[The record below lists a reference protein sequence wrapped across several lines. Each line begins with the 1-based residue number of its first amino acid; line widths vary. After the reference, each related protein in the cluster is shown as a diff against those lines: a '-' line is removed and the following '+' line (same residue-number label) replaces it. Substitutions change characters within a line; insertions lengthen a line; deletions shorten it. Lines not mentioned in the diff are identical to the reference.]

1 MNERLREELAAEL
14 DRLREAGTYKH
25 FLTLQSPQGPVVQME
40 GRGEVLVLS
49 SNNYLGL
56 AGHPEVVRAAHEGLE
71 RYGNGTASVR
81 FICGTFQPHHEL
93 EAELA
98 DFVGTEAAL
107 TYASC
112 WNANEAL
119 IPTLTDER
127 TVLIS
132 DELNHASIVDAM
144 RLAKPERK
152 VIYRHSD
159 LDELRAALAA
169 CEPGQRK
176 LVVTDGVFSMEGD
189 LARLPEI
196 VELARA
202 HDAVVVVDD
211 SHGTGVMG
219 ESGRGVAEHF
229 GLLGEVD
236 VITSTLGK
244 ALGGAAG
251 GFVAASA
258 EVVDVLAQRSRPQ
271 LFSNAIPPAVACG
284 ALRAV
289 RLVREQPELVR
300 RLHENTRSFRERLRA
315 AGFAP
320 LDGEGAIIPIIVGET
335 AAAMA
340 FSDRLLEEG
349 VFVTGFG
356 YPVVPEGTAR
366 VRVQMSAAVT
376 EEHMD
381 RALAAFEKV
390 GRSAGLLA
398 A

>member
-1 MNERLREELAAEL
+1 
-14 DRLREAGTYKH
+14 
-25 FLTLQSPQGPVVQME
+25 
-40 GRGEVLVLS
+40 
-49 SNNYLGL
+49 
-56 AGHPEVVRAAHEGLE
+56 
-71 RYGNGTASVR
+71 
-81 FICGTFQPHHEL
+81 
-93 EAELA
+93 
-98 DFVGTEAAL
+98 
-107 TYASC
+107 
-112 WNANEAL
+112 
-119 IPTLTDER
+119 
-127 TVLIS
+127 
-132 DELNHASIVDAM
+132 
-144 RLAKPERK
+144 
-152 VIYRHSD
+152 
-159 LDELRAALAA
+159 
-169 CEPGQRK
+169 
-176 LVVTDGVFSMEGD
+176 
-189 LARLPEI
+189 
-196 VELARA
+196 
-202 HDAVVVVDD
+202 
-211 SHGTGVMG
+211 
-219 ESGRGVAEHF
+219 
-229 GLLGEVD
+229 VD

-390 GRSAGLLA
+390 GRSVGLLA